1 VRRVLGYLHV
11 GYKRYDGFLRTVAQ
25 DVARGK
31 SGQNSYTE
39 QGINFLQ
46 CGVNDFTLNDLYRP
60 TRERLVKIFSSVI
73 NYLRFRESQA
83 SIADEHYNKTEKTK
97 QRIEALSAENQAK
110 EDQRN
115 GLDRNRRNVEA
126 LIAEKEKRYNALKD
140 RLLVLKDVQGRV
152 VERLDRI
159 REDQARLKTAI
170 EEGMA
175 TKVTAQQES
184 EKLRPYTEQS
194 PVALENS
201 LRELNT
207 ALTTDKTQIDT
218 LDRRARAL
226 QTSSDAFSTVTA
238 DVEACTSLLHEL
250 QRDLAS
256 VEAASTAASKSND
269 ALSERSNAVRDMERR
284 EKQLQK
290 QLDST
295 LAKTEKQR
303 ARAKE
308 RSDADAKRMEELK
321 KVSDELRRERGESG
335 REMERKR
342 AKIEQTEKKMADLK
356 ENIER
361 EVQSAQAEYA
371 KMEAHIGGY
380 MRERGGALVV

>member
-1 VRRVLGYLHV
+1 VSNQV
-11 GYKRYDGFLRTVAQ
+11 
-25 DVARGK
+25 
-31 SGQNSYTE
+31 SYNE
-39 QGINFLQ
+39 QHTNLPQ

-83 SIADEHYNKTEKTK
+83 SIADEHYNKSEQTK
-97 QRIEALSAENQAK
+97 ARIESLSAENAAK

-115 GLDRNRRNVEA
+115 DLDRNRRNVEA

-152 VERLDRI
+152 VERLDRV

-175 TKVTAQQES
+175 TKVTAQQDS

-194 PVALENS
+194 PIALENS

-207 ALTTDKTQIDT
+207 ALTTDKATIDT
-218 LDRRARAL
+218 LDRRSRAL
-226 QTSSDAFSTVTA
+226 QSSSDAFTTVTA
-238 DVEACTSLLHEL
+238 DVEACTALLHEL

-256 VEAASTAASKSND
+256 VDAASTAASKSTD

-308 RSDADAKRMEELK
+308 RAEGDAKRMEELK

-342 AKIEQTEKKMADLK
+342 ARIEQTEKKMADLK
-356 ENIER
+356 EAIER
-361 EVQSAQAEYA
+361 EVAGAQAEYA
-371 KMEAHIGGY
+371 KMESHIQGY
-380 MRERGGALVV
+380 MREMGGALVV